1 MQNVIRGALVTALC
15 ALAIGIAGGAN
26 AQTTTSSKVRNFE
39 VISVDGNYLVFSD
52 QFGTHDISVPPDFRF
67 NVDGR
72 SVAVG
77 ELKPGMKGTATVT
90 KTTTVRDVY
99 VTEVKKGTV
108 LSQTGRSIVV
118 KEDTGKIHRFAQSD
132 VDERGIQL
140 FMGDK
145 PVRIFNLDAGDQIS
159 AKIVTA
165 GPPEVLTQQQVDAIL
180 AKPDAPVAAAPAP
193 AEEPPAQAPHRPPSP
208 PPSQPP
214 SPPPS
219 RWSKKPPRNRHRS
232 RYPNRSRRSPISGS
246 GSCCCSSWR
255 SWPGW
260 LRAATRRRNRE
271 TDSLALTAADPGL
284 IAVPGSAA
292 FVSSRLHGLGRE
304 APAVS
309 RSSSVCSAGSSLR
322 PRADPIRLSSS

>member
-1 MQNVIRGALVTALC
+1 MQKVIRGALVTVLC

-39 VISVDGNYLVFSD
+39 VISVDGNYLVFRD

-118 KEDTGKIHRFAQSD
+118 KDDAGKIHRFAQSD

-145 PVRIFNLDAGDQIS
+145 PVRIFNLETGDQIS

-180 AKPDAPVAAAPAP
+180 AKPAAPVAAAPAP
-193 AEEPPAQAPHRPPSP
+193 AEEPPAQAP
-208 PPSQPP
+208 QPAAEP
-214 SPPPS
+214 VVEPS
-219 RWSKKPPRNRHRS
+219 R
-232 RYPNRSRRSPISGS
+232 
-246 GSCCCSSWR
+246 
-255 SWPGW
+255 
-260 LRAATRRRNRE
+260 RARRRAVVEEAAPEPAPVAVSEPVEEESNLWFWILLLLI
-271 TDSLALTAADPGL
+271 LALVAWLVARGNKKKK
-284 IAVPGSAA
+284 
-292 FVSSRLHGLGRE
+292 
-304 APAVS
+304 
-309 RSSSVCSAGSSLR
+309 
-322 PRADPIRLSSS
+322 

>member
-1 MQNVIRGALVTALC
+1 MQKVIRGALVTVLC

-39 VISVDGNYLVFSD
+39 VISVDGNYLVFRD

-118 KEDTGKIHRFAQSD
+118 KDDAGKIHRFAQSD

-145 PVRIFNLDAGDQIS
+145 PVRIFNLETGDQIS

-180 AKPDAPVAAAPAP
+180 AKPAAPVAAAPAP
-193 AEEPPAQAPHRPPSP
+193 AEEPPAQA
-208 PPSQPP
+208 SQP
-214 SPPPS
+214 
-219 RWSKKPPRNRHRS
+219 
-232 RYPNRSRRSPISGS
+232 
-246 GSCCCSSWR
+246 
-255 SWPGW
+255 
-260 LRAATRRRNRE
+260 AAEPAAEPMVEQAAPEPVAEAAPEPAPVAVSEPVEEESNLWFWILLLLI
-271 TDSLALTAADPGL
+271 LALVAWLVARGNKKKK
-284 IAVPGSAA
+284 
-292 FVSSRLHGLGRE
+292 
-304 APAVS
+304 
-309 RSSSVCSAGSSLR
+309 
-322 PRADPIRLSSS
+322 